1 VHLRKSVSHI
11 NSPTEPKDREA
22 MQKSAKSLKP
32 EELIEIIIRRRWF
45 IIIPFCFS
53 MLAGIYLSFILP
65 KIYSSETLIL
75 VEPQRVPTDYV
86 QSIVSTDIDSRI
98 RTIKQQVMSRTNI
111 EKIINQFNLFS
122 EPKYKNM
129 YMEDKIKNVVERIS
143 LTVTSA
149 GRRQDTDSFS
159 ISYKDKDPEKV
170 MKIANALAFYFIDEN
185 LKAREIQAVGTSSF
199 LDDELNSIRKE
210 LVAQEL
216 KLKEYRE
223 KYMGGLPEQLESNL
237 RILDRLQEQLNTR
250 QVSLADARNRLAM
263 IKNQISE
270 NQRMPSQSDSLTN
283 NGQVTG
289 SEESLTPNQAR
300 ARLAYLETRY
310 TEKHPDIIRIKK
322 IISEF
327 EKKNGKDTQE
337 TSEELQYIPASIRM
351 QLGEITAEIKTY
363 EEDISNLNAQIRI
376 YQTRVENTPK
386 KEQEL
391 LSLERD
397 YENIK
402 ASYNSLLNR
411 KLEADIAVNMEKKQ
425 KGEQFRIIDPARL
438 PQKPVSPDMKKLFLM
453 AVAAGFGIG
462 GGIIF
467 LLEYFNTSFRSPEDI
482 ESYLGFS
489 VMATVPVI
497 YHRKDKWRKKLNQ
510 AFSIFSIM
518 ISFFLFV
525 AFAVLSFKGVDQ
537 TMALVNKF

>member
-1 VHLRKSVSHI
+1 
-11 NSPTEPKDREA
+11 

-32 EELIEIIIRRRWF
+32 EELIDIVIRRRWF
-45 IIIPFCFS
+45 IIIPFCLS
-53 MLAGIYLSFILP
+53 MLAGIYLAYSLP
-65 KIYSSETLIL
+65 KIYSANTLIL
-75 VEPQRVPTDYV
+75 VEPQRVPDSYV
-86 QSIVSTDIDSRI
+86 QSIVSTDMASRI
-98 RTIKQQVMSRTNI
+98 STIQEQVMSRTNI

-122 EPKYKNM
+122 EPRYKGM
-129 YMEDKIKNVVERIS
+129 YLEDKIENLKERIS
-143 LTVTSA
+143 LNVTRA
-149 GRRQDTDSFS
+149 GRGSDAFS
-159 ISYKDKDPEKV
+159 ISFEGKDPEKV
-170 MKIANALAFYFIDEN
+170 MKIANTLATYFINEN
-185 LKAREIQAVGTSSF
+185 LKVREAQALGTSSF
-199 LDDELNSIRKE
+199 LDGELKSIRKQ

-237 RILDRLQEQLNTR
+237 RVLDRLQEQMSTR
-250 QVSLADARNRLAM
+250 QASLADSRNRLAI
-263 IKNQISE
+263 IKSQISE
-270 NQRMPSQSDSLTN
+270 DQRMPGQGDSLTN
-283 NGQVTG
+283 HGQVSSG

-327 EKKNGKDTQE
+327 EKKNGKDAQE
-337 TSEELQYIPASIRM
+337 TSEELQYIPANMRM
-351 QLGEITAEIKTY
+351 QLGEITAEIKTCK
-363 EEDISNLNAQIRI
+363 EDILNLNAQIRI

-386 KEQEL
+386 REQEL

-397 YENIK
+397 YENVK

-438 PQKPVSPDMKKLFLM
+438 PQKPVSPNMKKLFLM

-489 VMATVPVI
+489 VMATVPLI
-497 YHRKDKWRKKLNQ
+497 YHHKDKWRKKLNQ

-525 AFAVLSFKGVDQ
+525 AFAMISFKGVDQ
-537 TMALVNKF
+537 TMALVNKFFT

>member
-1 VHLRKSVSHI
+1 
-11 NSPTEPKDREA
+11 

-32 EELIEIIIRRRWF
+32 EEIIDIVIKRRWL
-45 IIIPFCFS
+45 IIIPFCLS
-53 MLAGIYLSFILP
+53 MLAGIYLSFTLP
-65 KIYSSETLIL
+65 KIYSAETLIL

-86 QSIVSTDIDSRI
+86 HSIVATDIESRI
-98 RTIKQQVMSRTNI
+98 RTIKEQVMSRTNL
-111 EKIINQFNLFS
+111 EKIINQFNLFP

-129 YMEDKIKNVVERIS
+129 YMEDKIKSVVGRIS
-143 LTVTSA
+143 LRVTSA
-149 GRRQDTDSFS
+149 GRRQNTDSFS

-170 MKIANALAFYFIDEN
+170 MRIANALASYFIDEN
-185 LKAREIQAVGTSSF
+185 LKAREIQALGTSSF
-199 LDDELNSIRKE
+199 LDEELNSIRKE

-263 IKNQISE
+263 IKSQISE
-270 NQRMPSQSDSLTN
+270 DQRMPSQSDSLTN
-283 NGQVTG
+283 NGQVSTG

-327 EKKNGKDTQE
+327 EKKNVKDDQE
-337 TSEELQYIPASIRM
+337 TSEELQYIPANMRM
-351 QLGEITAEIKTY
+351 QLGEITAEIKTC
-363 EEDISNLNAQIRI
+363 EEDISNLNAQIRT
-376 YQTRVENTPK
+376 YQARVENTPK

-397 YENIK
+397 YDNIK

-438 PQKPVSPDMKKLFLM
+438 PQKPVSPDMKKLFLIL
-453 AVAAGFGIG
+453 AAAGFGIG

-482 ESYLGFS
+482 ESYLGFT

-497 YHRKDKWRKKLNQ
+497 YHRKDEWRKKLNQ
-510 AFSIFSIM
+510 AFSILSIM

-525 AFAVLSFKGVDQ
+525 VFAMISFKGVDL
-537 TMALVNKF
+537 TMALENCINLLPKCIDILIN

>member
-1 VHLRKSVSHI
+1 
-11 NSPTEPKDREA
+11 

-32 EELIEIIIRRRWF
+32 EDIIDIVIRRRWL

-53 MLAGIYLSFILP
+53 MLAGIYLSFTLP
-65 KIYSSETLIL
+65 KIYSANTLIL
-75 VEPQRVPTDYV
+75 VEPQRVPDDYV
-86 QSIVSTDIDSRI
+86 RSIVSTDMDSRI
-98 RTIKQQVMSRTNI
+98 NTIQEQVMSRTNI
-111 EKIINQFNLFS
+111 EKIINKFNLFS
-122 EPKYKNM
+122 EIQYEKK
-129 YMEDKIKNVVERIS
+129 YMEDKVLNVQKRIS
-143 LTVTSA
+143 LNVTRD
-149 GRRQDTDSFS
+149 RRGTDTFS
-159 ISYKDKDPEKV
+159 ISFKDEDPEKA
-170 MKIANALAFYFIDEN
+170 MKIANTLATYFIDEN
-185 LKAREIQAVGTSSF
+185 LKAREIQALGTSSF

-283 NGQVTG
+283 NGQVSTG
-289 SEESLTPNQAR
+289 SEESLTPAQAR

-327 EKKNGKDTQE
+327 EKKNVKDDQE
-337 TSEELQYIPASIRM
+337 TSEEPQYIPANMRM

-363 EEDISNLNAQIRI
+363 EEDISNLNAQIRT
-376 YQTRVENTPK
+376 YQARVENTPK

-453 AVAAGFGIG
+453 LVAAGFGIG

-467 LLEYFNTSFRSPEDI
+467 LLEYLNTSFRSAEDI

-525 AFAVLSFKGVDQ
+525 AFAMISFKGVDQ
-537 TMALVNKF
+537 TMALVNKFLT